1 MGRDPDD
8 DGYDF
13 PPSAYPSRELATLVL
28 SIVIVI
34 ALIYW
39 LL

>member
-1 MGRDPDD
+1 MSRDPDDD

-13 PPSAYPSRELATLVL
+13 PPSELATLVL
-28 SIVIVI
+28 SIVSVI
-34 ALIYW
+34 ALIYY

>member
-1 MGRDPDD
+1 MTNDPDD

-13 PPSAYPSRELATLVL
+13 PPSAHPGRELATFVLVVVLVL
-28 SIVIVI
+28 AFIF
-34 ALIYW
+34 W